1 MVTVLLTSNLCL
13 SLRLSSACLSL
24 HDCLSNRREMSF
36 PPNPPPPPPPP
47 PLLLGDTP
55 PSSAGGA
62 RISSRVEPSSLF
74 CFSPSDSAAEPEK
87 SYHVLLLKGH
97 WCMYSSYVK
106 LKSLLTFLCAC
117 RQDPPGNYYHDVD
130 RRFLDNLDGLV
141 VFQTKDLRTVHLR
154 NGTET
159 SRPRHTHKHYAIP
172 AEFRLLPSGLLVP
185 SLALLS
191 LE

>member
-1 MVTVLLTSNLCL
+1 MLLTSNLCL

-36 PPNPPPPPPPP
+36 PPNPPPPPPP
-47 PLLLGDTP
+47 LLLRVTP

-62 RISSRVEPSSLF
+62 RRSSRADPSSLF
-74 CFSPSDSAAEPEK
+74 CFSSSDSAAEPEK
-87 SYHVLLLKGH
+87 SYYVLLLKL
-97 WCMYSSYVK
+97 K
-106 LKSLLTFLCAC
+106 LLLTFLCAP

-159 SRPRHTHKHYAIP
+159 SHSQATPTNITQYLQDFVSSHQ
-172 AEFRLLPSGLLVP
+172 V
-185 SLALLS
+185 SLFLYWPCLH
-191 LE
+191 